1 MTFNVNIT
9 LTDKLSI
16 APKEGEEPAIEGN
29 NELTYGQK
37 ISDLKLNTTKT
48 KFIAEDGSEVT
59 GKLEFTDPDRI
70 PTAGTNQQNI
80 LLYQTRSNTKLYRK
94 CNNRS

>member
-16 APKEGEEPAIEGN
+16 APKEGEEAAIEGN

-37 ISDLKLNTTKT
+37 ISDLKLNTTKA
-48 KFIAEDGSEVT
+48 KFIAEDGR
-59 GKLEFTDPDRI
+59 KLLGNWNLQIQIGFQRQEQ
-70 PTAGTNQQNI
+70 NQQNI
-80 LLYQTRSNTKLYRK
+80 LLYQTKINTKVIQEV
-94 CNNRS
+94 